1 MIYGAMLAGGSG
13 TRVKSSKIPKQFIEI
28 GGKPIIIYTLE
39 NMLKVKRFDYIY
51 IAVHKDYEDYMNEQV
66 KKNIPESEKV
76 RIILGG
82 KERMDT
88 INNVTTAITKDNGL
102 HDDDVIIIHDAVRPF
117 VTEKILNDSI
127 DCAAEYGA
135 CVCGL
140 PCADTILQREESML
154 KTSLSEAS
162 FTADKLPTASALP
175 TLSKCRITSLRSR
188 KKSSQ
193 ALRRYAQ

>member
-1 MIYGAMLAGGSG
+1 MSMIYGAMLAGGSG

-76 RIILGG
+76 RVILGG

-88 INNVTTAITKDNGL
+88 INNVTTAITNDNGI
-102 HDDDVIIIHDAVRPF
+102 HDDDVIVIHDAVRPF
-117 VTEKILNDSI
+117 VTE
-127 DCAAEYGA
+127 
-135 CVCGL
+135 
-140 PCADTILQREESML
+140 
-154 KTSLSEAS
+154 
-162 FTADKLPTASALP
+162 
-175 TLSKCRITSLRSR
+175 
-188 KKSSQ
+188 
-193 ALRRYAQ
+193 

>member
-76 RIILGG
+76 IMSPPLSQ
-82 KERMDT
+82 M
-88 INNVTTAITKDNGL
+88 ITE
-102 HDDDVIIIHDAVRPF
+102 F
-117 VTEKILNDSI
+117 MMT
-127 DCAAEYGA
+127 
-135 CVCGL
+135 
-140 PCADTILQREESML
+140 ML
-154 KTSLSEAS
+154 SLS
-162 FTADKLPTASALP
+162 TIP
-175 TLSKCRITSLRSR
+175 
-188 KKSSQ
+188 
-193 ALRRYAQ
+193 

>member
-76 RIILGG
+76 RVILGG
-82 KERMDT
+82 KERMEEKT
-88 INNVTTAITKDNGL
+88 ASFPFLPQECRSTTALPKNLLEINAKVNCHHDCSADAKYPNTKHWHRRL
-102 HDDDVIIIHDAVRPF
+102 AQLPHRQRVHVLRLEP
-117 VTEKILNDSI
+117 I
-127 DCAAEYGA
+127 DR
-135 CVCGL
+135 
-140 PCADTILQREESML
+140 QH
-154 KTSLSEAS
+154 
-162 FTADKLPTASALP
+162 
-175 TLSKCRITSLRSR
+175 
-188 KKSSQ
+188 
-193 ALRRYAQ
+193 

>member
-88 INNVTTAITKDNGL
+88 INNVTTAFS
-102 HDDDVIIIHDAVRPF
+102 AR
-117 VTEKILNDSI
+117 IL
-127 DCAAEYGA
+127 
-135 CVCGL
+135 
-140 PCADTILQREESML
+140 
-154 KTSLSEAS
+154 S
-162 FTADKLPTASALP
+162 FCTYPM
-175 TLSKCRITSLRSR
+175 
-188 KKSSQ
+188 
-193 ALRRYAQ
+193 

>member
-76 RIILGG
+76 RVILGG

-88 INNVTTAITKDNGL
+88 INNVTTAITNDNGI
-102 HDDDVIIIHDAVRPF
+102 HDDDVIVIHDAVRPF

-135 CVCGL
+135 CVCGQ
-140 PCADTILQREESML
+140 ILFSIQREESML

-175 TLSKCRITSLRSR
+175 TLSKCRITSPRSR

>member
-76 RIILGG
+76 RVILGG

-88 INNVTTAITKDNGL
+88 INNVTTAITNDNGL
-102 HDDDVIIIHDAVRPF
+102 HDDDVIVIHDAVRPF

-127 DCAAEYGA
+127 DCAYSS
-135 CVCGL
+135 
-140 PCADTILQREESML
+140 ILQALQCLQGSIGNTQERLPRRLSS
-154 KTSLSEAS
+154 TSS
-162 FTADKLPTASALP
+162 PTA
-175 TLSKCRITSLRSR
+175 TI
-188 KKSSQ
+188 
-193 ALRRYAQ
+193 

>member
-88 INNVTTAITKDNGL
+88 INMSPPLSQMITE
-102 HDDDVIIIHDAVRPF
+102 F
-117 VTEKILNDSI
+117 MMT
-127 DCAAEYGA
+127 
-135 CVCGL
+135 
-140 PCADTILQREESML
+140 ML
-154 KTSLSEAS
+154 SLS
-162 FTADKLPTASALP
+162 TMP
-175 TLSKCRITSLRSR
+175 
-188 KKSSQ
+188 
-193 ALRRYAQ
+193 

>member
-76 RIILGG
+76 RVILGG

-88 INNVTTAITKDNGL
+88 IIMSPPLSQMITDFMN
-102 HDDDVIIIHDAVRPF
+102 DDVIVIHDAVRPF

-140 PCADTILQREESML
+140 PCAEYYLHSKGGEYVEDIPQKL
-154 KTSLSEAS
+154 S
-162 FTADKLPTASALP
+162 FTADNLPEQQFPACPLYPKAG
-175 TLSKCRITSLRSR
+175 
-188 KKSSQ
+188 
-193 ALRRYAQ
+193 

>member
-1 MIYGAMLAGGSG
+1 MIYGVMLAGGSG

-51 IAVHKDYEDYMNEQV
+51 IAVHKDYENYMNEQV

-88 INNVTTAITKDNGL
+88 INNVTTAITNDNGI
-102 HDDDVIIIHDAVRPF
+102 HDDDVIVIHDAVRPF

-140 PCADTILQREESML
+140 PCADTILH
-154 KTSLSEAS
+154 
-162 FTADKLPTASALP
+162 
-175 TLSKCRITSLRSR
+175 SKGGE
-188 KKSSQ
+188 
-193 ALRRYAQ
+193 